1 MLSVTF
7 FSVSTASYTWCIIL
21 EVRVTLR
28 RWGNSLGIVI
38 PKDVVVREGLKEGDE
53 LEVKIRRIPSL
64 KSLFGKYRFK
74 NLQEIKDE
82 LRKGWL

>member
-1 MLSVTF
+1 
-7 FSVSTASYTWCIIL
+7 L
-21 EVRVTLR
+21 EVKAHLR

-38 PKDVVVREGLKEGDE
+38 PKDVVIREGLKEGDE

-64 KSLFGKYRFK
+64 ESLFGKYRFK
-74 NLQEIKDE
+74 NLQEVKDE

>member
-1 MLSVTF
+1 M
-7 FSVSTASYTWCIIL
+7 
-21 EVRVTLR
+21 EVRATLR

-64 KSLFGKYRFK
+64 ESLFGKYRFK